1 MFVGKHKSVYSELVN
16 EGVEGWDTFTET
28 LSGSDLSDERVGLGS
43 FLKRITVEHL
53 PMREDALREG
63 TAGGGSS
70 ESLGETKGL
79 SDGEVSL
86 DVNERSAWDRVF
98 FVDDTSTLRHA
109 LVDTTDGIIR
119 ALDLD
124 EEDRLHESWGSGELT
139 GEEDTS
145 GSGDDLTTTSVD
157 SIGVESNILDVESD
171 TSHVLISHDT
181 LLGSPLEG
189 SLDGVLDFLEVLNLF
204 GDINDEV
211 GASGIGTEA
220 PDLLGII
227 RIPLIVILKHS
238 GSFSQL
244 LLGGN
249 LVIFDGLR
257 ELITQWRSGTE
268 DSVMLVG
275 RLGEADLGG
284 LLSDSLLVGNDWVT
298 LLDWA
303 LSVLLFEILEAD
315 FDVELTATGNNVL
328 TRLLS
333 GANDERI
340 RLGEFT
346 ETLDKLGE
354 IGSVLDLDGDT
365 HDRRYRVLHDLDAVS
380 IFVIRDGTLLHEV
393 LIDTD
398 ETDSVTARNIRDS
411 LDLTSHHKNSSLDV
425 LDVEV
430 VSGSW
435 LIVWSHD
442 SDLLTSLDGTTED
455 TTESIESTL
464 IVGGDHLGDEDHE
477 GTVLVT
483 VLDGLTARI
492 LNGTFV
498 KHSSSVSL
506 SSLGG
511 GELED
516 DHLNESIS
524 SVDPFLENTL
534 EEILHSKFLLIRLED
549 NVEGLKHLP
558 DGVEVTV
565 HNVSAE
571 LDDWSH
577 NELDEASLEGLATS
591 LGVSSEL
598 LGCRVEV
605 VITPEFLHKS
615 STIELELLGIGGGE
629 SGKGEGPTEEGGT
642 ESNST
647 NGGVDLVAL
656 THILELVGGDDD
668 VGVLNNSLEV
678 LVHGLTINLELE
690 DTSVNLVDHHYGL
703 NLLTESLSEDG
714 LSLHTD
720 TFDVIDDDKGTIG
733 DTKGSSDFRGEI
745 NMAWGVNQVDKIRLE
760 LTLIDDISLV
770 VKRDTSGLNCNATFL
785 LVSTSVGST
794 GITSILAGNDTSFC
808 NKGVCE
814 GGLSVI
820 DVSNDGH
827 VTNTIRLVHDL
838 SDLFNSE
845 VRHVVLECLEI

>member
-1 MFVGKHKSVYSELVN
+1 M
-16 EGVEGWDTFTET
+16 
-28 LSGSDLSDERVGLGS
+28 
-43 FLKRITVEHL
+43 
-53 PMREDALREG
+53 
-63 TAGGGSS
+63 
-70 ESLGETKGL
+70 
-79 SDGEVSL
+79 
-86 DVNERSAWDRVF
+86 
-98 FVDDTSTLRHA
+98 
-109 LVDTTDGIIR
+109 
-119 ALDLD
+119 
-124 EEDRLHESWGSGELT
+124 
-139 GEEDTS
+139 
-145 GSGDDLTTTSVD
+145 D
-157 SIGVESNILDVESD
+157 SISVESNILDVESD
-171 TSHVLISHDT
+171 TSHVFISHDT
-181 LLGSPLEG
+181 FLGSPLEG

-204 GDINDEV
+204 GDINDDIR
-211 GASGIGTEA
+211 ASGIWTEA

-227 RIPLIVILKHS
+227 RIPLIIILKHS
-238 GSFSQL
+238 GSFSL
-244 LLGGN
+244 FLLGGN

-257 ELITQWRSGTE
+257 ELITERRSSTE

-284 LLSDSLLVGNDWVT
+284 LLSNSLLVGNDWVT

-333 GANDERI
+333 GANNKRI

-365 HDRRYRVLHDLDAVS
+365 HDRRYRVFHDLDAVS

-398 ETDSVTARNIRDS
+398 ETDCVTARNIRDS

-430 VSGSW
+430 ISRSW

-483 VLDGLTARI
+483 VLDRLTARI
-492 LNGTFV
+492 FNGTFV
-498 KHSSSVSL
+498 KHSSSVGL
-506 SSLGG
+506 SFLGG

-534 EEILHSKFLLIRLED
+534 EEILHSKFLLFRFED

-558 DGVEVTV
+558 DGIEVTV
-565 HNVSAE
+565 HDVSAE
-571 LDDWSH
+571 LDDGSH
-577 NELDEASLEGLATS
+577 DELDEASLEGLATN

-598 LGCRVEV
+598 LGSRVEV

-647 NGGVDLVAL
+647 IGGVDLVAL

-678 LVHGLTINLELE
+678 LVHGLTIDLELE

-703 NLLTESLSEDG
+703 DLLTESLSEDG

-760 LTLIDDISLV
+760 LTLSDDIRLV
-770 VKRDTSGLNCNATFL
+770 VKRDTSGLNCNTTFL

-794 GITSILAGNDTSFC
+794 GITSILTGNDTGFC
-808 NKGVCE
+808 NKGVRE

-827 VTNTIRLVHDL
+827 VTDTVRLVHDL
-838 SDLFNSE
+838 SDLFDSE